1 MYKRQ
6 RPAPPGA
13 AGAGRAGGGD
23 GAPLLVATGIRKRYR
38 LGGFFRRGTVEAVR
52 GAGLTVARGEVVGLV
67 GPSGCGK
74 STLAR
79 CLLALER
86 ADGGEVLLSGTR
98 FDRLRGDALRRRRR
112 EAQVIFQDARASLNP
127 GRSAREVVCE
137 PLDYFGIGT
146 AAARRARAAALL
158 ERVGIPAAL
167 QERRPGAL
175 SSGQCQRV
183 AIARALAPQPDLLVC
198 DEPVSA
204 LDLSVQAQVL
214 HLLQALQAEDGFGML
229 FITHNLAVVEALSRR
244 VAVMAGGEIVEEL
257 EVVPGR
263 ALADAARHPATRE
276 LLAAVPALP
285 GGAPP
290 A

>member
-1 MYKRQ
+1 V
-6 RPAPPGA
+6 AGTA
-13 AGAGRAGGGD
+13 AAATGHR
-23 GAPLLVATGIRKRYR
+23 APLLTATGIRKRYR
-38 LGGFFRRGTVEAVR
+38 LGGLFRRGTVEAVR

-86 ADGGEVLLSGTR
+86 ADGGEVLLGGTR

-127 GRSAREVVCE
+127 GRSARDVVCE

-146 AAARRARAAALL
+146 PAARRARAAALL

-167 QERRPGAL
+167 QGRRPGSL

-183 AIARALAPQPDLLVC
+183 AIARALAPQPDLLIC

-214 HLLQALQAEDGFGML
+214 HLLQALQGEYGFGML
-229 FITHNLAVVEALSRR
+229 FITHNLAVVEALSTR
-244 VAVMAGGEIVEEL
+244 VAVMADGEIVEEL
-257 EVVPGR
+257 EVVPGGT
-263 ALADAARHPATRE
+263 LAGAARHPATRA